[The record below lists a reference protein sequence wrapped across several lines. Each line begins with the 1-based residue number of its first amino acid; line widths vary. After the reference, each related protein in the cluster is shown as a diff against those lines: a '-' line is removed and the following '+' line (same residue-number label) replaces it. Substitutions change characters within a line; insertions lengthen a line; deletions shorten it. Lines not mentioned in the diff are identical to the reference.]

1 VGAASLS
8 PFAAAICGLLILLI
22 SIRLRGS
29 GADEFRPGAVAQR
42 GAFVNGVADGDW
54 RGVSG
59 LRDLRKRVRGLS
71 GRAAFALSA
80 AGRSWNWIGSGRLFF
95 GGLDFDSGSGAA
107 LAACFGMFAAAL
119 AAVIPL
125 ERARSVGGWVPP
137 QFPPRSSPA
146 GLSALRA
153 LGLGRRLAGGA
164 GELRPGVAQDS
175 ALDLWT
181 PAEPERFRWWAA
193 CRRYR

>member
-22 SIRLRGS
+22 PFAYAGLALMNS
-29 GADEFRPGAVAQR
+29 GLGRSRSAVHSLMASLT
-42 GAFVNGVADGDW
+42 VIGVASLAYVICGSAFE
-54 RGVSG
+54 GFP
-59 LRDLRKRVRGLS
+59 

-125 ERARSVGGWVPP
+125 
-137 QFPPRSSPA
+137 
-146 GLSALRA
+146 
-153 LGLGRRLAGGA
+153 GA
-164 GELRPGVAQDS
+164 GEERWRLGS
-175 ALDLWT
+175 AAISTAVLAGWT
-181 PAEPERFRWWAA
+181 
-193 CRRYR
+193 